1 MQFVPII
8 HSKFDVHVLI
18 HVIHG
23 KHTICGELRPSE
35 KKQPENRGVFV
46 VGVVVVVVV
55 VEATNLKD
63 RFQNVLIL

>member
-1 MQFVPII
+1 M
-8 HSKFDVHVLI
+8 LI

>member
-1 MQFVPII
+1 M
-8 HSKFDVHVLI
+8 LI

-46 VGVVVVVVV
+46 VVVVVVVVIV